1 VVVSVGIGRTEL
13 HIVEPNVKV
22 KGEYYRET
30 LLKGGFLQDMHDM
43 RGVLV
48 YEFVLCESKRRYFKH
63 TL

>member
-1 VVVSVGIGRTEL
+1 
-13 HIVEPNVKV
+13 VEPNVKV

-30 LLKGGFLQDMHDM
+30 LLKGGFLQDMHDV

-48 YEFVLCESKRRYFKH
+48 YEFVLCESERRYFKH